1 MFQNLLF
8 FVKTFILF
16 NMFIF
21 FWYCMVMENSNENT
35 EENIISFLAFFNQ
48 IDKHFDKILW
58 EDGFS
63 PYNEKLKK
71 IAEWNYSITSFVRK
85 HIYQLKNF
93 WELRNFITHWIKS
106 NWETFALPTQV
117 AIEKVQ
123 EYAEKITRPAKV
135 LELFRKNVFKAYTSD
150 YLKTIIPEMKKNWY
164 SNIPIYDESNNFVW
178 ILNDSRLLYWISD
191 VLINEDYMNLGLM
204 KVEHIQLEYGWKD
217 YRFVSQ
223 EMTIF
228 EAWSLFSQS
237 KKNWENLSVLFITAT
252 WNPNEE
258 IQWII
263 SNSDA
268 NIIDDYLIV

>member
-1 MFQNLLF
+1 
-8 FVKTFILF
+8 
-16 NMFIF
+16 
-21 FWYCMVMENSNENT
+21 MVMENSNENT

-150 YLKTIIPEMKKNWY
+150 YLKTIIPEMQKNWY
-164 SNIPIYDESNNFVW
+164 SNIPIYDENNNFVW